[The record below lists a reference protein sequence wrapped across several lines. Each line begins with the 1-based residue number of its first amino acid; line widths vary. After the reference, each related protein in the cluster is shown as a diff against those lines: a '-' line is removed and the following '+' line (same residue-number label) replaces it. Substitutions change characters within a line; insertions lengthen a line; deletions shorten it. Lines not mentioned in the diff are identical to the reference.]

1 MSNVTH
7 LSPPAHAL
15 SAAADFVAREHAL
28 FIAGAWVPPSTGQTL
43 DSINPATG
51 RALSMIALGNETD
64 VDRAVEAA
72 RKALETGPWPALSP
86 LDRGQVLLSI
96 ADIVEAHA
104 DELAL
109 IESLDNGKPVS
120 VARAV
125 DVGTTVKLLRYFG
138 GWPSKFEGS
147 TIPVSP
153 RGGLRVLNYT
163 VHEPVGVVG
172 AIVPW
177 NFPMSMAMWK
187 IAPAL
192 AMGNTVVLKPAE
204 ETSLS
209 TLRLA
214 ELLTE
219 AGLPGGVVN
228 VVTGT
233 GSVVGGHLAAHPGV
247 DKIAFTGSTDV
258 GRRVAR
264 AATGNLKKVTLELG
278 GKSPQIVLPDADPL
292 AVATAAAD
300 GIFFNQGQTCT
311 AGSRLYVHEELYDD
325 VMGEVI
331 KRARSLVVGPGQEPG
346 TRMGRLVSAR
356 QLDTVTR
363 YVESGVAQGAVV
375 ATGGGRPAGLPAENA
390 DGYFLEPTVL
400 TDTDHSMRV
409 VREEIFG
416 PVLVAMPWNDVD
428 DLVGKANDSPYGLS
442 AGVWTND
449 LTQAHRVAAAIKAG
463 TVWINCYNL
472 TDPASPFGGYKES
485 GWGREMGRQVLE
497 EYTETKSVWVNL
509 TGAQRN
515 CRIRSPSSPAAVAA
529 AARP

>member
-1 MSNVTH
+1 MTTNTDVSTDRVR
-7 LSPPAHAL
+7 
-15 SAAADFVAREHAL
+15 ADVDRFVARDHL
-28 FIAGAWVPPSTGQTL
+28 LWIGGAWVAAASEQSL

-51 RALSMIALGNETD
+51 RPLSRIAAGNEAD
-64 VDRAVEAA
+64 VDRAVTAA
-72 RKALETGPWPALSP
+72 RTALEDGPWPSLSP
-86 LDRGQVLLSI
+86 LERGQVLLGI

-125 DVGTTVKLLRYFG
+125 DVGTTIKLFRYFG

-177 NFPMSMAMWK
+177 NFPMSMASWK
-187 IAPAL
+187 LAPAL
-192 AMGNTVVLKPAE
+192 ATGNTVVLKPAE

-214 ELLTE
+214 ELMTE
-219 AGLPGGVVN
+219 AGLPPGVVN
-228 VVTGT
+228 VVTGV

-247 DKIAFTGSTDV
+247 DKIAFTGSTEV
-258 GRRVAR
+258 GRLVAR
-264 AATGNLKKVTLELG
+264 AATGNLKKVSLELG
-278 GKSPQIVLPDADPL
+278 GKSPHIVLPDADPE
-292 AVATAAAD
+292 AVAAAAAE

-311 AGSRLYVHEELYDD
+311 AGSRLYVHEGIYDD
-325 VMGEVI
+325 VMASLTEH
-331 KRARSLVVGPGQEPG
+331 ARSLVVGPGQDPR
-346 TRMGRLVSAR
+346 TQMGPLVSAR
-356 QLDTVTR
+356 QLETVQSYLR
-363 YVESGVAQGAVV
+363 SGVTQGAVV
-375 ATGGGRPAGLPAENA
+375 AAGGGRPDGLPAENE

-400 TDTDHSMRV
+400 TETDHSMTV

-416 PVLVAMPWNDVD
+416 PVLVAMRWKDVD
-428 DLVGKANDSPYGLS
+428 DLVAKANDSPYGLA

-449 LTQAHRVAAAIKAG
+449 LTQAHRIAAAIKAG
-463 TVWINCYNL
+463 TVWVNCYNL
-472 TDPASPFGGYKES
+472 TDPASPFGGYKQS

-509 TGAQRN
+509 T
-515 CRIRSPSSPAAVAA
+515 
-529 AARP
+529 

>member
-1 MSNVTH
+1 VIELTNTTDA
-7 LSPPAHAL
+7 PALPDVQSAVDAFVGRDHAL
-15 SAAADFVAREHAL
+15 YID
-28 FIAGAWVPPSTGQTL
+28 GAWVPPSGGQAIE
-43 DSINPATG
+43 SINPATG
-51 RALSMIALGNETD
+51 IPLSRIASGTEAD
-64 VDRAVEAA
+64 VDRAVAAA
-72 RKALETGPWPALSP
+72 RAALETGPWPTLSP
-86 LDRGQVLLSI
+86 LERGQVLLDL

-125 DVGTTVKLLRYFG
+125 DVGTTVTLFRYFG

-177 NFPMSMAMWK
+177 NFPMSMAAWK
-187 IAPAL
+187 LAPAL
-192 AMGNTVVLKPAE
+192 AMANTVVLKPAE

-219 AGLPGGVVN
+219 AGLPDGVVN
-228 VVTGT
+228 VVTGI
-233 GSVVGGHLAAHPGV
+233 GSVVGGHLSAHSGV

-258 GRRVAR
+258 GRLVAR
-264 AATGNLKKVTLELG
+264 AATGNLKKVSLELG
-278 GKSPQIVLPDADPL
+278 GKSPHIVLADADPD
-292 AVATAAAD
+292 AVADAAAE

-311 AGSRLYVHEELYDD
+311 AGSRLYVHEDIYDD
-325 VMGEVI
+325 VLASLVD
-331 KRARSLVVGPGQEPG
+331 RARSLVVGSGQDPK
-346 TRMGRLVSAR
+346 TQMGPLVSAR
-356 QLDTVTR
+356 QLDTVDS
-363 YVESGVAQGAVV
+363 YVRSGVEQGAVV
-375 ATGGGRPAGLPAENA
+375 AVGGGRPDGLPAENA
-390 DGYFLEPTVL
+390 GGYFIEPTVL
-400 TDTDHSMRV
+400 TETDHSMTV

-416 PVLVAMPWNDVD
+416 PVLVAMRWKNVEDV
-428 DLVGKANDSPYGLS
+428 VEKANDSPYGLS
-442 AGVWTND
+442 AGLWTND
-449 LTQAHRVAAAIKAG
+449 LGQAHRIAAAIKAG
-463 TVWINCYNL
+463 TVWVNCYNL
-472 TDPASPFGGYKES
+472 TDPASPFGGYKQS

-509 TGAQRN
+509 
-515 CRIRSPSSPAAVAA
+515 S
-529 AARP
+529 